1 MFEVESFQKVLD
13 VPASGVSE
21 SIEAV
26 GNVEHIFGA
35 EIQSDQSHPKR
46 AHRASA
52 WLQDYETAYAC
63 ITEQVESS
71 SYQETFQSMDS
82 SHWRVLWKRR
92 WKLCIKTKLGN

>member
-35 EIQSDQSHPKR
+35 ER

-52 WLQDYETAYAC
+52 WLQDYEMAYAC

-71 SYQETFQSMDS
+71 SYQETFQSLDS

-92 WKLCIKTKLGN
+92 WKLCIKTKLGNLNIKTKLGN